1 VIGNPRFYKNTNM
14 SWKSDYA
21 RPVGGV
27 IQSLLKLD
35 IVSQS
40 AIRSYFELPV
50 SNELL
55 NTPFS
60 KYMKFVF
67 VC

>member
-1 VIGNPRFYKNTNM
+1 M

-27 IQSLLKLD
+27 IHSLLKLD

-50 SNELL
+50 LNELL
-55 NTPFS
+55 NTPLS
-60 KYMKFVF
+60 KYVKFVF